1 MIVQCII
8 ELNSLCKHIKKVRS
22 SQAAILV
29 LNWIKHSFFWVS
41 LNISFLASNIFYLF
55 LFGALSLKHLVLSYY
70 SNQIFIPTVFPANN
84 GFGEDVFIKT
94 NISVLVIRLQKTSS
108 EDLLVK
114 TNIFVLAMRLQD
126 LFKTLWRRL
135 KTASANG
142 HIFVNLPSIRCRSS
156 TWKDRGNHID
166 FERRIHVEIMTSI
179 RRGFDFQ
186 NRRNIDE
193 FSTWI
198 FLCRFD
204 VKLT

>member
-1 MIVQCII
+1 MNKTQ
-8 ELNSLCKHIKKVRS
+8 
-22 SQAAILV
+22 
-29 LNWIKHSFFWVS
+29 FFLWVS

-135 KTASANG
+135 KTGSANG
-142 HIFVNLPSIRCRSS
+142 HIFVNLPSIRRRNFTC
-156 TWKDRGNHID
+156 KVRGSHID

-179 RRGFDFQ
+179 RRRYFDVDSLFQ
-186 NRRNIDE
+186 IDEISMRFPHGIFYFVSTSNRRN
-193 FSTWI
+193 FCTQCFHFI
-198 FLCRFD
+198 FF
-204 VKLT
+204 